1 MPFSFDAHAPQ
12 LEQEIASRIEGISE
26 ETREAIRSTVVRG
39 FREKI
44 DPMSLA
50 RILRDVVGL
59 STPQALSVMNYR
71 EGLLNAGADP
81 SSALEQSR
89 RYADQKV
96 RDRAETIAR
105 TEVMTALNRG
115 QDLSREQAVEEGYID
130 PEDTMKVWVVTPDE
144 LLCPICE
151 PMAGAAVAID
161 EEFEEEGPP
170 AHPNC
175 RCTTGLRRAE
185 AVASRQREIQA
196 RLANR

>member
-1 MPFSFDAHAPQ
+1 VPFSFDDNAPA
-12 LEQEIASRIEGISE
+12 LRKMIASRITGISK
-26 ETREAIRSTVVRG
+26 ETREAIRATVVRG

-59 STPQALSVMNYR
+59 STPQAHAVMNYR
-71 EGLLNAGADP
+71 NGLLSAGSNAT
-81 SSALEQSR
+81 SANAAAR
-89 RYADQKV
+89 RYADQKI
-96 RDRAETIAR
+96 RERSETIAR
-105 TEVMTALNRG
+105 TEVMTVLNRG
-115 QDLSREQAVEEGYID
+115 QDISRGQAVDEGLID
-130 PEDTMKVWVVTPDE
+130 ADVLKVWIVTPDE

-151 PMAGAAVAID
+151 PMAGEAVPID
-161 EEFEEEGPP
+161 EDFEIEGPP

-185 AVASRQREIQA
+185 DVKERQREIQE